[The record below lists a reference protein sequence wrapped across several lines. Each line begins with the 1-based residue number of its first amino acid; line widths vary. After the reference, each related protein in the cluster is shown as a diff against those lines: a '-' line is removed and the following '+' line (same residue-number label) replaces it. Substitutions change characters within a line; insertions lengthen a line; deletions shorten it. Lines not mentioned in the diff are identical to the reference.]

1 MLDKIGDI
9 KFVKPKG
16 GRMIRKFMTTILALF
31 LSITALNATED
42 MSRWLRP
49 LEVPQPADNK
59 LSKEKIELGKLLYFD
74 TRLSTSEKIS
84 CATCHHPKHGWSDE
98 VPTPKAVGH
107 EGAVGPRNSPVV
119 LNTAYQNRQFWDGR
133 VKTLEQQALGP
144 IEADVEMNM
153 PLAVLIPKLNKLKGY
168 QELFKKAYPE
178 SNGVIT
184 KEFLAKAI
192 ASFER
197 TVLSTESP
205 FDKYAKGDIDAISQE
220 AKNGFEL
227 FKNKARCIYCHDG
240 FNFSDGSFHNI
251 GLNDGELKGKE
262 LGRYVLKE
270 RAAWYGAMK
279 TPTLRDVA
287 KSYPYF
293 HDGSVATLEEATAI
307 CSSGGRYKHN
317 VKNKSTFMTDRKL
330 SKSEIADIVMFM
342 NSLSGPDMDLK
353 IPTKFPQ

>member
-1 MLDKIGDI
+1 
-9 KFVKPKG
+9 
-16 GRMIRKFMTTILALF
+16 MIRKLIVGAVVAS
-31 LSITALNATED
+31 LSVASLSATED
-42 MSRWLRP
+42 MTKWLRP
-49 LEVPQPADNK
+49 AEVPQPADNK
-59 LSKEKIELGKLLYFD
+59 LTPEKIELGKLLYFD

-98 VPTPKAVGH
+98 IPTPKAVGH

-133 VKTLEQQALGP
+133 ARTLEQQALGP

-153 PLAVLIPKLNKLKGY
+153 SLDVLIPKLNKIKGY
-168 QELFKKAYPE
+168 QRLFKKAYPE
-178 SNGVIT
+178 SKGVIT
-184 KEFLAKAI
+184 KDFLAKAI

-197 TVLSTESP
+197 TVLSTEAP
-205 FDKYAKGDIDAISQE
+205 FDKYAKGDKKAISKE

-227 FKNKARCIYCHDG
+227 FRSKAHCMDCHDG

-251 GLNDGELKGKE
+251 GLNDGELSGKE
-262 LGRYVLKE
+262 LGRYLVKR
-270 RAAWYGAMK
+270 RAAWYGVMK
-279 TPTLRDVA
+279 TPTLRDIA

-307 CSSGGRYKHN
+307 CSSGGRYDHN
-317 VKNKSTFMTDRKL
+317 VKNKSTFMIDRKL
-330 SKSEIADIVMFM
+330 SKSEIADIVAFM
-342 NSLSGPDMDLK
+342 NTLSGPDMDLK